1 MYLTNN
7 QLTKMRESQRL
18 NVRKFFKLIDKHS
31 NLRYYYNHK
40 LI

>member
-7 QLTKMRESQRL
+7 QLTKMREDQRL
-18 NVRKFFKLIDKHS
+18 NVRKFFKLIDKLS
-31 NLRYYYNHK
+31 NLRYDYNHK